1 VVLTTDE
8 QLRSENPT
16 VIFTKQAAAE
26 IVSLLAERGHMESV
40 IIGGA
45 ITMSMFMEAGLV
57 DDIYFVVEPVLF
69 GSGLPLIKVLTN
81 WKPH

>member
-1 VVLTTDE
+1 
-8 QLRSENPT
+8 
-16 VIFTKQAAAE
+16 
-26 IVSLLAERGHMESV
+26 MESV

>member
-1 VVLTTDE
+1 MVLTTDE

-16 VIFTKQAAAE
+16 VIFTKQGAAE
-26 IVSLLAERGHMESV
+26 IVSLLAERGHMEAV